1 MDKINAIDLANTAK
15 KTTGVDYCVLDY
27 GTEFILAT
35 TETVNKYKEHKIV
48 HDTSQTFKSENELTI
63 FEKGSILGNRLL
75 TFLSNNK
82 ISIDMLD
89 MEDIIFMDNKIRING
104 QYEMTIEKLLE
115 TEDK

>member
-1 MDKINAIDLANTAK
+1 
-15 KTTGVDYCVLDY
+15 LDY
-27 GTEFILAT
+27 SNDNYILAT
-35 TETVNKYKEHKIV
+35 TETVNKYKEHKII

-63 FEKGSILGNRLL
+63 GEKGSILGNRLL

-82 ISIDMLD
+82 ISIDVLD

-104 QYEMTIEKLLE
+104 QYELTIEKLLE